1 MGKIV
6 LVTGGARSGKSRFAE
21 QYAARFGK
29 KVAYIATAG
38 VYDEEMAFRVKLH
51 RERRP
56 KNWHTWEAPENAH
69 LAIEEAGKAHD
80 MILFDCLTLYISNLL
95 CALENVRDSAANYE
109 LIREKISLLL
119 EAAKEQEGT
128 TIFVTNEVG
137 AGIVPENHLA
147 REYRDITG
155 IANQLT
161 ARAADEVYVVSCG
174 IAVDFKKLAVSWQTI
189 RTNVHFVDIVRRP

>member
-1 MGKIV
+1 MGQIV
-6 LVTGGARSGKSRFAE
+6 LVTGGVRSGKSAFAE
-21 QYAARFGK
+21 RYAAHCAATHGAQ
-29 KVAYIATAG
+29 VAYIATAG

-56 KNWHTWEAPENAH
+56 KDWHTWEAPENAH
-69 LAIEEAGKAHD
+69 LAIEEAGRAHD

-174 IAVDFKKLAVSWQTI
+174 IAVDFKKLAVSW
-189 RTNVHFVDIVRRP
+189 

>member
-56 KNWHTWEAPENAH
+56 KDWHTWEAPENAH
-69 LAIEEAGKAHD
+69 LAIEEAGRAHD

-161 ARAADEVYVVSCG
+161 ARVADEVYVVSCG
-174 IAVDFKKLAVSWQTI
+174 IAVDFKKLAVSWACAAALKENTDQE
-189 RTNVHFVDIVRRP
+189 

>member
-56 KNWHTWEAPENAH
+56 KDWHTWEAPENAH
-69 LAIEEAGKAHD
+69 LAIEEAGRAHD

-109 LIREKISLLL
+109 LIREKISFLL

-174 IAVDFKKLAVSWQTI
+174 IAVDFKKLAVSW
-189 RTNVHFVDIVRRP
+189 

>member
-56 KNWHTWEAPENAH
+56 KDWHTWEAPEDAH

-161 ARAADEVYVVSCG
+161 AREAAEVYVVSCG
-174 IAVDFKKLAVSWQTI
+174 IAVDFKKLAVSWQAT
-189 RTNVHFVDIVRRP
+189 RTNVHSVDIVRRP

>member
-56 KNWHTWEAPENAH
+56 KDWHTWEAPENAH

-95 CALENVRDSAANYE
+95 CAWENVRDSAANYE

-161 ARAADEVYVVSCG
+161 AREAAEVYVVSCG
-174 IAVDFKKLAVSWQTI
+174 IAVDFKKLAVSWQAT
-189 RTNVHFVDIVRRP
+189 RTNVHSVDIVRRP

>member
-38 VYDEEMAFRVKLH
+38 VYDEEMTFRVKLH

-56 KNWHTWEAPENAH
+56 KDWHTWEAPENAH
-69 LAIEEAGKAHD
+69 FAIEEAGRAHD

-119 EAAKEQEGT
+119 EAAKEQDGT

-174 IAVDFKKLAVSWQTI
+174 IAVDFKKLAVSW
-189 RTNVHFVDIVRRP
+189 

>member
-56 KNWHTWEAPENAH
+56 KDWHTWEAPEDAH

-80 MILFDCLTLYISNLL
+80 MILFDCLTLYVSNLL

-161 ARAADEVYVVSCG
+161 AREAAEVYVVSCG
-174 IAVDFKKLAVSWQTI
+174 IAVDFKKLAVSWQAI
-189 RTNVHFVDIVRRP
+189 RTNVHSVDIVRRP

>member
-56 KNWHTWEAPENAH
+56 KDWHTWEAPENAH

-80 MILFDCLTLYISNLL
+80 MILFDCLTLYVSNLL

-161 ARAADEVYVVSCG
+161 AREAAEVYVVSCG
-174 IAVDFKKLAVSWQTI
+174 IAVDFKKLAVSWQAT
-189 RTNVHFVDIVRRP
+189 RTNVHSVDIVRRP

>member
-56 KNWHTWEAPENAH
+56 KDWHTWEAPENAH
-69 LAIEEAGKAHD
+69 LAIEEAGRAHD

-119 EAAKEQEGT
+119 EAAKEQDGT

-161 ARAADEVYVVSCG
+161 AREAAEVYVVSCG
-174 IAVDFKKLAVSWQTI
+174 IAVDFKKLAVSWQAT
-189 RTNVHFVDIVRRP
+189 RTNVHSVDIVRRP

>member
-56 KNWHTWEAPENAH
+56 KDWHTWEAPEDAH

-80 MILFDCLTLYISNLL
+80 MILFDCRTLYVSNLL
-95 CALENVRDSAANYE
+95 CAWENVRDSAANYE

-161 ARAADEVYVVSCG
+161 AREAAEVYVVSCG
-174 IAVDFKKLAVSWQTI
+174 IAVDFKKLAVSWQAT
-189 RTNVHFVDIVRRP
+189 RTNVHSVDIVRRP

>member
-6 LVTGGARSGKSRFAE
+6 LIAGGARSGKSRFAE
-21 QYAARFGK
+21 QYAMRFGK
-29 KVAYIATAG
+29 NVAYIATAG

-51 RERRP
+51 RARRP
-56 KNWHTWEAPENAH
+56 KDWHTWEAPEDAH
-69 LAIEEAGKAHD
+69 LAIEAAGEAHD

-95 CALENVRDSAANYE
+95 CALENVRDSAANYA
-109 LIREKISLLL
+109 LIHEKIELLL
-119 EAAKEQEGT
+119 KAAKKQTGT
-128 TIFVTNEVG
+128 TLFVTNEVG

-161 ARAADEVYVVSCG
+161 AREADEVYVVSCG
-174 IAVDFKKLAVSWQTI
+174 IAVDFKKLSVPWQ
-189 RTNVHFVDIVRRP
+189 NNDLE

>member
-56 KNWHTWEAPENAH
+56 KDWHTWEAPENAH
-69 LAIEEAGKAHD
+69 LAIEEAGRAHD

-119 EAAKEQEGT
+119 EAAKKQEGT

-161 ARAADEVYVVSCG
+161 AREAAEVYVVSCG
-174 IAVDFKKLAVSWQTI
+174 IAVDFKKLAVSWQAT
-189 RTNVHFVDIVRRP
+189 RTNVHSVDIVRRP

>member
-56 KNWHTWEAPENAH
+56 KDWHTWEAPEDAH

-80 MILFDCLTLYISNLL
+80 MILFDCLTLYVSNLL
-95 CALENVRDSAANYE
+95 CTWENVRDSAANYE

-161 ARAADEVYVVSCG
+161 AREAAEVYVVSCG
-174 IAVDFKKLAVSWQTI
+174 IAVDFKKLAVSWQAT
-189 RTNVHFVDIVRRP
+189 RTNVHSVDIVRRP

>member
-38 VYDEEMAFRVKLH
+38 IYDEEMAFRVKLH

-56 KNWHTWEAPENAH
+56 KDWHTWEAPENAH

-161 ARAADEVYVVSCG
+161 AREAAEVYVVSCG
-174 IAVDFKKLAVSWQTI
+174 IAVDFKKLAVSWQAT
-189 RTNVHFVDIVRRP
+189 RTNVHSVDIVRRP